1 MSKPEFGDYLNE
13 YAAEGVGSLIYDLI
27 NKIVKQIVRQYPPE
41 RYSPNRGVWDEDA
54 INDVVHKFTLV
65 WLLKRG
71 WLEYYLFSLQTVD
84 GLKWSIRR
92 ELRRFLINERRRD
105 EYSNLFKRAKKLLKE
120 NALFELYEE
129 IPGSV
134 QIWGL
139 QNWEGNAVAQNVID
153 VLDAMRQVQLPPSV
167 KYRPDSKKFSHV
179 IGNSD
184 LLKLLRETFE
194 DLQKKIELTMLMEAM
209 RYRLNLTELDEISL
223 EETIRGFEAENI
235 TYADT
240 VPDSDDLERQV
251 TAETLAE
258 DIFEML
264 SDRQRKVLFLYLTSP
279 NAILEQIATELS
291 VSKSTVHLDLKAIER
306 LIAPQ
311 LEIEESETF
320 FSHLA
325 DLCNRYTNHDKSLVD
340 KLTSQDAAEDEEN
353 N

>member
-13 YAAEGVGSLIYDLI
+13 YAAEGVGNMIYDLVS
-27 NKIVKQIVRQYPPE
+27 KIVRQIARHYPPE

-54 INDVVHKFTLV
+54 INDVVHKFILV
-65 WLLKRG
+65 WLLNRG
-71 WLEYYLFSLQTVD
+71 WLEYYLFSLQSVD
-84 GLKWSIRR
+84 GLKNSIRR

-139 QNWEGNAVAQNVID
+139 RSWKGKAVAQNLVE

-167 KYRPDSKKFSHV
+167 KYRPDSKKLSHV
-179 IGNSD
+179 IRNVD

-194 DLQKKIELTMLMEAM
+194 NLQKKIELTMFMEAM
-209 RYRLNLTELDEISL
+209 RYRLNLTELDEISF
-223 EETIRGFEAENI
+223 EETITGLEDGQI

-240 VPDSDDLERQV
+240 VPDSDNLEVQV
-251 TAETLAE
+251 SAETLAE

-264 SDRQRKVLFLYLTSP
+264 SDRQRRVLFLYLTSP
-279 NAILEQIATELS
+279 NAILEQIATDLS
-291 VSKSTVHLDLKAIER
+291 VSKSTVHLDLKTIER
-306 LIAPQ
+306 LIAPH
-311 LEIEESETF
+311 LEIDESDNF
-320 FSHLA
+320 FSHLSE
-325 DLCNRYTNHDKSLVD
+325 LCNRDTSHDESLVD
-340 KLTSQDAAEDEEN
+340 KLTSQDTAKDEEN